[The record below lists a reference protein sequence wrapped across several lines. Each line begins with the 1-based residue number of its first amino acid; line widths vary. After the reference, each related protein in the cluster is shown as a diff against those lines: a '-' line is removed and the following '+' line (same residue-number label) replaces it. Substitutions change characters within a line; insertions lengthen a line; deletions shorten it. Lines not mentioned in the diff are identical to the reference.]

1 VVVHERVRVDFEE
14 ASLVEVTE
22 VMLEEEPIVF

>member
-1 VVVHERVRVDFEE
+1 VVVHERVRVCFEE
-14 ASLVEVTE
+14 TSLVEVTE